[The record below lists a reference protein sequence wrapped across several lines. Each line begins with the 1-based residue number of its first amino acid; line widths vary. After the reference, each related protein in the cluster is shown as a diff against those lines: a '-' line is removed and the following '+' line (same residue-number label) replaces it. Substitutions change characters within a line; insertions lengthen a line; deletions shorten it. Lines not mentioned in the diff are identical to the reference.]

1 MFFLA
6 LLGLKYGAVALALT
20 VAISPLLLLA
30 WDLMNSGVI
39 SVVDAAPLSADM
51 LCAGSLIIALVFA
64 VPFLIG
70 GTVLGFLLAHCSKK
84 TELRP
89 SRGAIWG
96 GVVGFATTVIALLL
110 LSELVLP
117 SERAPGDRVFLG
129 LALTWG
135 AVLFSWVGRRLAV
148 VTGSRRSSDAVP

>member
-1 MFFLA
+1 MRRTSMFFLA

-64 VPFLIG
+64 V
-70 GTVLGFLLAHCSKK
+70 GFLLAHCSKK